1 MNKTIITIMTIF
13 LSFTMMAQEKLSLSK
28 AINYALINKAEAK
41 KATLEVENA
50 NYLIQEA
57 RANALPQI
65 NAVGDV
71 TYNSI
76 LQKTALNFNGE
87 NSIIEMGRPWQSTA
101 TIALNQQV
109 FNLAVFTGLK
119 AARTT
124 RDFYRIN
131 KELTEEQI
139 IEKVANSYYDIYKTE
154 SQIKTVQAT
163 IDNTSRV
170 QSVISNLYKNGLAKK
185 IDLDRINVTLNNLQS
200 SKQQLNNGLELKQ
213 NALKFLI
220 GMDIKQPVTIEN
232 TEFEVNTNLLGDLEI
247 DLEDRTEIKLLEKQQ
262 DLLKLN
268 KKATEAMGYPTLSLI
283 ANYGYSGIGSEF
295 PWFQNYPGAYWSN
308 FSAVGLKINVPIFN
322 GFSVRSKTRQA
333 QNQIDQ
339 FEVDFENT
347 RLALNLEIQN
357 AITQITNSII
367 MLKTQNAN
375 VGLAKDVLNN
385 IENNYKNG
393 LASLTDLLDAET
405 SYADAQNNYTTA
417 IIDYKLAEV
426 QLIKAKGELKTL
438 TK

>member
-1 MNKTIITIMTIF
+1 MSKTIFTVLTFF
-13 LSFTMMAQEKLSLSK
+13 LSLTVAAQEKLSLSK
-28 AINYALINKAEAK
+28 AINYALENKAEAK
-41 KATLEVENA
+41 KAALEVENA

-87 NSIIEMGRPWQSTA
+87 TSIIEMGRPWQSTA
-101 TIALNQQV
+101 VVALNQQI

-119 AARTT
+119 AAKTT

-139 IEKVANSYYDIYKTE
+139 IEKVANSYYQIYKTK
-154 SQIKTVQAT
+154 SQIKTIQAT

-170 QSVISNLYKNGLAKK
+170 QGVISNLYNNGLAKK
-185 IDLDRINVTLNNLQS
+185 IDLDRINVTLNNLKS
-200 SKQQLNNGLELKQ
+200 TKQQLNNGLELQQ

-220 GMDIKQPVTIEN
+220 GMDIKQAVTIEN
-232 TEFEVNTNLLGDLEI
+232 SDFEVNTDLLSHLDI
-247 DLEDRTEIKLLEKQQ
+247 DLTDRTEIKLLEKQQ
-262 DLLKLN
+262 DLLQLN
-268 KKATEAMGYPTLSLI
+268 KKATQAMGYPTLSLT
-283 ANYGYSGIGSEF
+283 ANYGYSGIGTDF

-308 FSAVGLKINVPIFN
+308 FSAVGLKLNVPIFN
-322 GFSVRSKTRQA
+322 GFSIRSKTRQA

-347 RLALNLEIQN
+347 KLALNLEIQN
-357 AITQITNSII
+357 AITQITNSLI
-367 MLKTQNAN
+367 MLKTQEEN
-375 VGLAKDVLNN
+375 VGLAKDVLSN

>member
-200 SKQQLNNGLELKQ
+200 SKQQLNNGLELQQ

>member
-1 MNKTIITIMTIF
+1 MSKTIFTVLTIF
-13 LSFTMMAQEKLSLSK
+13 LSLTVAAQEKLSLSK
-28 AINYALINKAEAK
+28 AINYALENKAEAK
-41 KATLEVENA
+41 KAALEVENA

-87 NSIIEMGRPWQSTA
+87 TSIIEMGRPWQSTA
-101 TIALNQQV
+101 VVALNQQI

-119 AARTT
+119 AAKTT

-139 IEKVANSYYDIYKTE
+139 IEKVANSYYQIYKTK
-154 SQIKTVQAT
+154 SQIKTIQAT

-170 QSVISNLYKNGLAKK
+170 QGVISNLYNNGLAKK
-185 IDLDRINVTLNNLQS
+185 IDLDRINVTLNNLKS
-200 SKQQLNNGLELKQ
+200 TKQQLNNGLELQQ

-220 GMDIKQPVTIEN
+220 GMDIKQAVTIEN
-232 TEFEVNTNLLGDLEI
+232 SDFEVNTDLLSHLDI
-247 DLEDRTEIKLLEKQQ
+247 DLTDRTEIKLLEKQQ
-262 DLLKLN
+262 DLLQLN
-268 KKATEAMGYPTLSLI
+268 KKATQAMGYPTLSLT
-283 ANYGYSGIGSEF
+283 ANYGYSGIGTDF

-308 FSAVGLKINVPIFN
+308 FSAVGLKLNVPIFN
-322 GFSVRSKTRQA
+322 GFSIRSKTRQA

-347 RLALNLEIQN
+347 KLALNLEIQN
-357 AITQITNSII
+357 AITQITNSLI
-367 MLKTQNAN
+367 MLKTQEEN
-375 VGLAKDVLNN
+375 VGLAKDVLSN